1 MKTIYRGATLGLF
14 CASAVS
20 VFGQSR
26 PPIIDMHMHARVAVQ
41 RASDGTVVGRPC
53 DPQPCDTPAPVF
65 NTDESVMKGTVAA
78 MARHNVVLGFLGD
91 SAESVARWMTAAP
104 EPNRFLPVT
113 FPARATEDAATKVN
127 ELRRL
132 AKEHRIEGIGEIGTQ
147 YSGIAPNDPRLEPYF
162 ALAEELDLPLLIHT
176 AGLGAHLPAFRAAL
190 GSPLLLEEV
199 VVKHP
204 RLRLYFENAGY
215 PFLDDAIALMTQ
227 HPQVYA
233 DLSTITWIIP
243 RSAFHRYLQGLV
255 DAGLGKRLMF
265 GSHQMEWPET
275 IDLAVEAIE
284 SAKFLSADQKRDIF
298 YNNAARFL
306 RRRP

>member
-1 MKTIYRGATLGLF
+1 MRCVGLVVGLVWVT
-14 CASAVS
+14 AHGVLA
-20 VFGQSR
+20 QSQ
-26 PPIIDMHMHARVAVQ
+26 PPIIDMHMHARVAVA
-41 RASDGTVVGRPC
+41 RAPDGTVVGRPC

-65 NTDESVMKGTVAA
+65 TTDESVLRGTVAA

-91 SAESVARWMTAAP
+91 AVDRVAHWMAAAP
-104 EPNRFLPVT
+104 EPKRFLPAT
-113 FPARATEDAATKVN
+113 FPARSTEEVTAKVE
-127 ELRRL
+127 ELRQL
-132 AKEHRIEGIGEIGTQ
+132 ARERRIEGIGEIGAQ

-243 RSAFHRYLQGLV
+243 RTAFHRYLRALV
-255 DAGLGKRLMF
+255 EAGLGRRLMF
-265 GSHQMEWPET
+265 GSDQMEWPET

-284 SAKFLSADQKRDIF
+284 SATFLSADQKRDIF

-306 RRRP
+306 RRSPQ